1 MPEEKRERPE
11 GETAESFLTSF
22 LPELLRLLAKY
33 EAIELEDVE
42 LHAGKLT
49 LELLPFVPA
58 VAPPKPPVAVPAK
71 PTELLEATFEE
82 PVMTYPGKV
91 VEVRIGATRSE
102 GGSRGRTYVIGGETN
117 PPFYIFEHPP
127 PHKPIISMDVFEYD
141 LLKAKKLGM
150 PKAVKM
156 HVKDVIHDPGEWA
169 KRNVEKFGADMVV
182 VHLLSMDP
190 LIEGRAPREALKT
203 VEEVLQAVDV
213 PVVVGGCG
221 DPEVDAEAFKLASD
235 MFSGE
240 RLIMSSLTL
249 DMADKGV
256 LEETAK
262 AIAEHGHIA
271 LAFTPIDLN
280 LARELNRKLYG
291 HVDRES
297 IIMDLTSAALGY
309 GSEYSYTIMER
320 ARLAA
325 LMGDKELQH
334 PIMACSANT
343 WAAREAWLK
352 EAEMGE
358 IWGPRELRGPMYETV
373 CALVYLLA
381 GADWLMVEHPA
392 TARTLREVIDMLMER
407 GRAKPEAIADW
418 VSKKLG

>member
-1 MPEEKRERPE
+1 MAGDKPEKGK
-11 GETAESFLTSF
+11 GEDVKSVLADL
-22 LPELLRLLAKY
+22 LPDLLRLLAKY
-33 EAIELEDVE
+33 EAVELEDVE
-42 LHAGKLT
+42 LHAKKMV
-49 LELLPFVPA
+49 LEFLPAVP
-58 VAPPKPPVAVPAK
+58 VAPPAPPTPPAPAK
-71 PTELLEATFEE
+71 PTELVMESFEP
-82 PVMTYPGKV
+82 PVMTYPGR
-91 VEVRIGATRSE
+91 VEEVKIGATRSE

-117 PPFYIFEHPP
+117 PPYYIFEKPP
-127 PHKPIISMDVFEYD
+127 PHRPIISMDVFD
-141 LLKAKKLGM
+141 TKVGL

-156 HVKDVIHDPGEWA
+156 HIKDVFHDPGEWA
-169 KRNVEKFGADMVV
+169 KRNVDKFKADLVV

-190 LIEGRAPREALKT
+190 LLEDKPPKEALKT

-221 DPEVDAEAFKLASD
+221 DPVKDAEAFKLASD

-240 RLIMSSLTL
+240 RLIMSSVTL
-249 DMADKGV
+249 DMADKGI
-256 LEETAK
+256 LDDTAK
-262 AIAEHGHIA
+262 AIAQHGHIA

-280 LARELNRKLYG
+280 MARELNRKLYG
-291 HVDRES
+291 HVPRDS

-309 GSEYSYTIMER
+309 GTEYSYTIMER

-343 WAAREAWLK
+343 WAAREAWMK

-358 IWGPRELRGPMYETV
+358 IWGPRELRGPLYETV
-373 CALVYLLA
+373 CAIIYLLA

-392 TARTLREVIDMLMER
+392 ATRTLRELIDTLMKK
-407 GRAKPEAIADW
+407 GASKPEEIRDW
-418 VSKKLG
+418 VSRKLG